1 MAPSQTQIDSFEL
14 MVDVYNNYFAQKSPV
29 NVIERWRKVKPPLG
43 KGASGEVWHVQ
54 EDKGAKRS
62 RALKIVKNSKKLDQ
76 AEIESLI
83 TLNEVGVFPTVG
95 GLRADSVKYERH
107 FTRFSGWWKTGDDLY
122 LLTEWMQGGDLG
134 KYINQFSPDENT
146 YLTETQ
152 AKKIAKKLL
161 EATAIMHSRGIIHR
175 DLKPSV
181 RRPPCGLFVS
191 SCCWFNFA
199 NSKTRGRTSFWRL
212 RTKIC

>member
-1 MAPSQTQIDSFEL
+1 MRLESF
-14 MVDVYNNYFAQKSPV
+14 P
-29 NVIERWRKVKPPLG
+29 RW
-43 KGASGEVWHVQ
+43 
-54 EDKGAKRS
+54 
-62 RALKIVKNSKKLDQ
+62 
-76 AEIESLI
+76 
-83 TLNEVGVFPTVG
+83 

-122 LLTEWMQGGDLG
+122 ILTELMQGGDLG
-134 KYINQFSPDENT
+134 NYINQFSPDENT

-191 SCCWFNFA
+191 SCFWFNYA

-212 RTKIC
+212 RTKTRWMSESQIWASPRLSPTGTTR